1 MNLEIFTLEING
13 MNKLKNTI
21 GLYEYITK
29 FINEHRIKRQD
40 ILCILPGEYNS
51 FVLFY
56 YDETIYK
63 DDEDDD

>member
-1 MNLEIFTLEING
+1 